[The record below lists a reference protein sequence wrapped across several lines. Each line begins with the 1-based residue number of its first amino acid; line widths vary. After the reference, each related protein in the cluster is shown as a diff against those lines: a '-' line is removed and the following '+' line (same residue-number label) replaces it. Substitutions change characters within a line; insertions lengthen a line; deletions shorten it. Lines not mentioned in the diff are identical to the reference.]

1 MRRPLIR
8 HLSEGAGGAGEGA
21 TKKRQQGAKE
31 EDRIVGYP
39 WTCREYGH
47 HLSSSDLLKVPATV
61 LESRAN
67 SATKTSPP
75 RSVSSQEARLGI
87 YRRQQLEQ
95 SVYCESESR
104 RSAVEDER
112 QDVHGTNQDKIKGTT
127 TQDLFELLERVQSSR
142 LDDQRCVLPPYFS
155 QLRKAENLESRENN
169 SNTAGTAVVAA
180 ANSTTSGWVPASRS
194 KGAFERG
201 NEEGRKRES
210 ERERRRRRTRS
221 TVMMG
226 VLRWRHDLRSE
237 AGQQAGGTATATTA
251 TATAA
256 AGAATTTTQQQQQ
269 RASSGHGNHAHAHA
283 LPKLL
288 SQTARDERAA
298 SSPSGAGGQ
307 NNHSSSSPSPSPV
320 GDAPLGRA
328 LMEAALQQA
337 TSGSQ
342 EPPLVVTPPG
352 YWLDGTDHR
361 HTLDSAGR
369 ALLPAQ
375 PAWQPRI
382 DQDDTAKCYRRF
394 FVGREHVN
402 LIGRDS
408 ENGPVLVSVKA
419 ETVAG
424 QEHWRVL
431 LRLRAGST
439 HELVPAA
446 SLGPI
451 PSPAKMV
458 KTINDSLNVNT
469 LMPVVCSGAGTL
481 IAQYDEHALV
491 SRFKFGVLH
500 QRAGQVTEEQLFG
513 NRQIT
518 PAFQEFL
525 DLLGQKIDL
534 KDHKGYRGGL
544 DTRHGQTGDSAVY
557 EVFRGREVLFH
568 VASLLPYS
576 PGDSQQLQRK
586 RHIGND
592 IVAIIFQEEPTPF
605 SPDMIASHF
614 LHAFIVVQVVDPC
627 TPNTR
632 YKVSITAR
640 DDVPWFGPALPTPAV
655 FLRGVE
661 FKEFL
666 LTKLVNAEN
675 AAYKAEKFSKLEL
688 RTRSALL
695 ESLTEGLQAKTTEFL
710 GGTIGLGGN
719 LAFGGNCPVSP
730 TASDSSASG
739 GGGTGSRFIDTVR
752 KALISRVR
760 NASTESVPQQ
770 LAKKGAHSEPSPPS
784 NRQSNGKISGK
795 RSVEPSSPLGSPDL
809 TLRRDSE
816 RGSPSLGSQDSSLSN
831 TDNQDSSLAT
841 LQQDEVDRRES
852 NTGIGGVNDSTST
865 EKITTVSS
873 VQRLTHENLRRQER
887 TEKTEVTQRV
897 VSESDD
903 SSLNSELE
911 LDQAVYPDSD
921 TGLESMS
928 SAETHDTTRCN
939 AKDGA
944 AETETLRMEVTRLK
958 CDKLD
963 LLRQNVTCQRDIKRL
978 REKELQLQSDL
989 AAASKEILRL
999 RAMLK
1004 ECSTSIPL
1012 DNNNQQTSTV

>member
-1 MRRPLIR
+1 MKNNSDCLKTNEATSDNSHCEVKHKENSLRLRLVRVFSSSSIRCPKSPLHSSSSQSPSPSPGHNSPSAKSRYSWQLPSSCIE
-8 HLSEGAGGAGEGA
+8 HHSHSSSESG
-21 TKKRQQGAKE
+21 
-31 EDRIVGYP
+31 VS
-39 WTCREYGH
+39 
-47 HLSSSDLLKVPATV
+47 LSSPKSLA
-61 LESRAN
+61 SSN
-67 SATKTSPP
+67 STDSPTS
-75 RSVSSQEARLGI
+75 SADVFQNSKWYVDSG
-87 YRRQQLEQ
+87 RQQLEQ
-95 SVYCESESR
+95 YCESDSR
-104 RSAVEDER
+104 RNAVEDDR
-112 QDVHGTNQDKIKGTT
+112 QDVGANPEKIKNT

-155 QLRKAENLESRENN
+155 QTPRE
-169 SNTAGTAVVAA
+169 
-180 ANSTTSGWVPASRS
+180 
-194 KGAFERG
+194 
-201 NEEGRKRES
+201 
-210 ERERRRRRTRS
+210 
-221 TVMMG
+221 
-226 VLRWRHDLRSE
+226 D
-237 AGQQAGGTATATTA
+237 
-251 TATAA
+251 
-256 AGAATTTTQQQQQ
+256 
-269 RASSGHGNHAHAHA
+269 
-283 LPKLL
+283 
-288 SQTARDERAA
+288 RAA
-298 SSPSGAGGQ
+298 SSPGSQ
-307 NNHSSSSPSPSPV
+307 NNHTPTPSPSPV
-320 GDAPLGRA
+320 GDAPVGRA

-342 EPPLVVTPPG
+342 PPLVVTPSG
-352 YWLDGTDHR
+352 YWVDGTDHR
-361 HTLDSAGR
+361 HSLDSAGR

-402 LIGRDS
+402 LVGRDG

-446 SLGPI
+446 NLGPN

-458 KTINDSLNVNT
+458 KAMNESLNVST

-481 IAQYDEHALV
+481 IARYDEHALV

-592 IVAIIFQEEPTPF
+592 IVAIIFQEEATPF

-627 TPNTR
+627 TSNTR
-632 YKVSITAR
+632 YKVSVTAR
-640 DDVPWFGPALPTPAV
+640 NDVPWFGPALPTPTV

-695 ESLTEGLQAKTTEFL
+695 ESLTEELQAKTAEFL
-710 GGTIGLGGN
+710 GGAIGLGGPG
-719 LAFGGNCPVSP
+719 LGFGGNCPVSP
-730 TASDSSASG
+730 TASDTSGSGSG
-739 GGGTGSRFIDTVR
+739 GSGSRFIDTVR

-770 LAKKGAHSEPSPPS
+770 LSKKGQSEPSPPS
-784 NRQSNGKISGK
+784 NRQSTTKISGK

-852 NTGIGGVNDSTST
+852 
-865 EKITTVSS
+865 TVSVSVNNDTTIVDKAPVQS
-873 VQRLTHENLRRQER
+873 VQRLTHENLRKQER
-887 TEKTEVTQRV
+887 SEKTETTQRV
-897 VSESDD
+897 ISESDD

-928 SAETHDTTRCN
+928 SAETHETARCTT
-939 AKDGA
+939 KDGVL
-944 AETETLRMEVTRLK
+944 ENENLRMEVTRLK

-978 REKELQLQSDL
+978 REKELHLQSDL

-999 RAMLK
+999 RALLK
-1004 ECSTSIPL
+1004 DCSTSIPL

>member
-1 MRRPLIR
+1 M
-8 HLSEGAGGAGEGA
+8 
-21 TKKRQQGAKE
+21 K
-31 EDRIVGYP
+31 YP
-39 WTCREYGH
+39 F
-47 HLSSSDLLKVPATV
+47 
-61 LESRAN
+61 SRN
-67 SATKTSPP
+67 I
-75 RSVSSQEARLGI
+75 Q
-87 YRRQQLEQ
+87 RQQLEQ
-95 SVYCESESR
+95 SVYEPESR
-104 RSAVEDER
+104 RTTTVEDDR
-112 QDVHGTNQDKIKGTT
+112 QGSNPEKVKTP
-127 TQDLFELLERVQSSR
+127 R
-142 LDDQRCVLPPYFS
+142 DDR
-155 QLRKAENLESRENN
+155 
-169 SNTAGTAVVAA
+169 
-180 ANSTTSGWVPASRS
+180 TTSSPGGAPSNHTPA
-194 KGAFERG
+194 
-201 NEEGRKRES
+201 
-210 ERERRRRRTRS
+210 
-221 TVMMG
+221 
-226 VLRWRHDLRSE
+226 L
-237 AGQQAGGTATATTA
+237 
-251 TATAA
+251 
-256 AGAATTTTQQQQQ
+256 
-269 RASSGHGNHAHAHA
+269 
-283 LPKLL
+283 
-288 SQTARDERAA
+288 
-298 SSPSGAGGQ
+298 
-307 NNHSSSSPSPSPV
+307 SPSPV

-328 LMEAALQQA
+328 LMEAALQQQTA
-337 TSGSQ
+337 TGAQ
-342 EPPLVVTPPG
+342 PPLVVTPSG
-352 YWLDGTDHR
+352 YWVDGTDHR

-402 LIGRDS
+402 FVGRDG

-439 HELVPAA
+439 HDLVPA
-446 SLGPI
+446 SNLNPN
-451 PSPAKMV
+451 PTPTKMV
-458 KTINDSLNVNT
+458 KAINESLNVSP
-469 LMPVVCSGAGTL
+469 LMPVMCPGAGTL
-481 IAQYDEHALV
+481 IARYDEHALV

-614 LHAFIVVQVVDPC
+614 LHAFIVVQVIDPC

-632 YKVSITAR
+632 YKVSVTAR
-640 DDVPWFGPALPTPAV
+640 DDVPWFGPTLPTPAV

-695 ESLTEGLQAKTTEFL
+695 ESLTEELQTKTGEFL
-710 GGTIGLGGN
+710 GGPIGLGNSG
-719 LAFGGNCPVSP
+719 LTICPVSP
-730 TASDSSASG
+730 TTSDVSASG
-739 GGGTGSRFIDTVR
+739 SSGSRFIDTVR

-770 LAKKGAHSEPSPPS
+770 LAKKGQQTEPSPPS
-784 NRQSNGKISGK
+784 NRQSTAIKVSGSSK

-816 RGSPSLGSQDSSLSN
+816 RGSLGSQDSSLSN

-841 LQQDEVDRRES
+841 LQQDEYDRRES
-852 NTGIGGVNDSTST
+852 QQSTSIVCLDSDAT
-865 EKITTVSS
+865 IVDKSPAPASATT
-873 VQRLTHENLRRQER
+873 VQRLTHENLRTQEK
-887 TEKTEVTQRV
+887 TAATEVTQRV
-897 VSESDD
+897 ISESDD

-928 SAETHDTTRCN
+928 SAETHDTARCTS
-939 AKDGA
+939 KDGIV
-944 AETETLRMEVTRLK
+944 ENDTLRMEVTRLK

-963 LLRQNVTCQRDIKRL
+963 LLRQNVTCQRELKRR
-978 REKELQLQSDL
+978 REKELQLESDL

-1012 DNNNQQTSTV
+1012 ENNNQQTSTV

>member
-1 MRRPLIR
+1 MTSNELPD
-8 HLSEGAGGAGEGA
+8 GAVSSVSDNYVARLKDKTSLRLRLGRVFSSGGLKSPKSSKSVSSSGGSSPS
-21 TKKRQQGAKE
+21 QGSPNTRTRYSWQPGTYADE
-31 EDRIVGYP
+31 ENRSPCTPESGISL
-39 WTCREYGH
+39 
-47 HLSSSDLLKVPATV
+47 LSSS
-61 LESRAN
+61 
-67 SATKTSPP
+67 TKSSPITNTA
-75 RSVSSQEARLGI
+75 SSPKSPFTPKKLCFSTW
-87 YRRQQLEQ
+87 YTDRRQQLEQ
-95 SVYCESESR
+95 PVYCESESR
-104 RSAVEDER
+104 RPTTVEDDK
-112 QDVHGTNQDKIKGTT
+112 QDISGANPEKVKST

-142 LDDQRCVLPPYFS
+142 LDDQRCVLPSYFS
-155 QLRKAENLESRENN
+155 QTPRDDR
-169 SNTAGTAVVAA
+169 
-180 ANSTTSGWVPASRS
+180 TTSSPG
-194 KGAFERG
+194 GAP
-201 NEEGRKRES
+201 S
-210 ERERRRRRTRS
+210 
-221 TVMMG
+221 
-226 VLRWRHDLRSE
+226 
-237 AGQQAGGTATATTA
+237 
-251 TATAA
+251 
-256 AGAATTTTQQQQQ
+256 
-269 RASSGHGNHAHAHA
+269 NHTSA
-283 LPKLL
+283 L
-288 SQTARDERAA
+288 
-298 SSPSGAGGQ
+298 
-307 NNHSSSSPSPSPV
+307 SPSPM

-328 LMEAALQQA
+328 LMEAALQQQA
-337 TSGSQ
+337 VSGVQ
-342 EPPLVVTPPG
+342 PPLVVTPSG
-352 YWLDGTDHR
+352 YWVDGTDHR
-361 HTLDSAGR
+361 HTLDSAGK

-402 LIGRDS
+402 LVGRDS

-439 HELVPAA
+439 HDL
-446 SLGPI
+446 I
-451 PSPAKMV
+451 PTTNLSSSPTPRKMV
-458 KTINDSLNVNT
+458 KAINESLNVSP
-469 LMPVVCSGAGTL
+469 LMPVMCPGAGTL
-481 IAQYDEHALV
+481 IARYDEHALV

-500 QRAGQVTEEQLFG
+500 QRAGQLTEEQLFG

-592 IVAIIFQEEPTPF
+592 IVAIIFQEESTPF

-614 LHAFIVVQVVDPC
+614 LHAFIVVQVIDPC

-632 YKVSITAR
+632 YKVSVTAR
-640 DDVPWFGPALPTPAV
+640 DDVPWFGPTLPTPAV

-695 ESLTEGLQAKTTEFL
+695 ESLTEELQTKTAEFL
-710 GGTIGLGGN
+710 GGPLGLGSSG
-719 LAFGGNCPVSP
+719 LSVCPVSP
-730 TASDSSASG
+730 TTNDVSTSGSSGS
-739 GGGTGSRFIDTVR
+739 GSRFIDTVR

-770 LAKKGAHSEPSPPS
+770 LAKKGQQTESSPPS
-784 NRQSNGKISGK
+784 NRQSTVTKVSGSK

-816 RGSPSLGSQDSSLSN
+816 RGSLGSQDSSLSN
-831 TDNQDSSLAT
+831 TDNQDSSLVT
-841 LQQDEVDRRES
+841 LQQDEYDRRES
-852 NTGIGGVNDSTST
+852 QSASVICLNDTSVIDKSPAPTST
-865 EKITTVSS
+865 M
-873 VQRLTHENLRRQER
+873 VQQLTHENLRTQEK
-887 TEKTEVTQRV
+887 TTEVTQRV
-897 VSESDD
+897 ISESDD

-928 SAETHDTTRCN
+928 SAETHDTTRCTS
-939 AKDGA
+939 KDGI
-944 AETETLRMEVTRLK
+944 AENENLRMEVTRLK

-963 LLRQNVTCQRDIKRL
+963 LLRQNVTCQRELKRR
-978 REKELQLQSDL
+978 REKELQLESDL
-989 AAASKEILRL
+989 ATASKEILRL

>member
-1 MRRPLIR
+1 MLKIR
-8 HLSEGAGGAGEGA
+8 MLDYIGDTG
-21 TKKRQQGAKE
+21 
-31 EDRIVGYP
+31 
-39 WTCREYGH
+39 
-47 HLSSSDLLKVPATV
+47 
-61 LESRAN
+61 
-67 SATKTSPP
+67 
-75 RSVSSQEARLGI
+75 
-87 YRRQQLEQ
+87 RQQLEQ
-95 SVYCESESR
+95 PVYCESESR
-104 RSAVEDER
+104 RPTTVEDDK
-112 QDVHGTNQDKIKGTT
+112 QDISGANPEKVKST

-142 LDDQRCVLPPYFS
+142 LDDQRCVLPSYFS
-155 QLRKAENLESRENN
+155 QTPRDDR
-169 SNTAGTAVVAA
+169 
-180 ANSTTSGWVPASRS
+180 TTSSPG
-194 KGAFERG
+194 GAP
-201 NEEGRKRES
+201 S
-210 ERERRRRRTRS
+210 
-221 TVMMG
+221 
-226 VLRWRHDLRSE
+226 
-237 AGQQAGGTATATTA
+237 
-251 TATAA
+251 
-256 AGAATTTTQQQQQ
+256 
-269 RASSGHGNHAHAHA
+269 NHTSA
-283 LPKLL
+283 L
-288 SQTARDERAA
+288 
-298 SSPSGAGGQ
+298 
-307 NNHSSSSPSPSPV
+307 SPSPM

-328 LMEAALQQA
+328 LMEAALQQQA
-337 TSGSQ
+337 VSGVQ
-342 EPPLVVTPPG
+342 PPLVVTPSG
-352 YWLDGTDHR
+352 YWVDGTDHR
-361 HTLDSAGR
+361 HTLDSAGK

-402 LIGRDS
+402 LVGRDS

-439 HELVPAA
+439 HDL
-446 SLGPI
+446 I
-451 PSPAKMV
+451 PTTNLSSSPTPRKMV
-458 KTINDSLNVNT
+458 KAINESLNVSP
-469 LMPVVCSGAGTL
+469 LMPVMCPGAGTL
-481 IAQYDEHALV
+481 IARYDEHALV

-500 QRAGQVTEEQLFG
+500 QRAGQLTEEQLFG

-592 IVAIIFQEEPTPF
+592 IVAIIFQEESTPF

-614 LHAFIVVQVVDPC
+614 LHAFIVVQVIDPC

-632 YKVSITAR
+632 YKVSVTAR
-640 DDVPWFGPALPTPAV
+640 DDVPWFGPTLPTPAV

-695 ESLTEGLQAKTTEFL
+695 ESLTEELQTKTAEFL
-710 GGTIGLGGN
+710 GGPLGLGSSG
-719 LAFGGNCPVSP
+719 LSVCPVSP
-730 TASDSSASG
+730 TTNDVSTSGSSGS
-739 GGGTGSRFIDTVR
+739 GSRFIDTVR

-770 LAKKGAHSEPSPPS
+770 LAKKGQQTESSPPS
-784 NRQSNGKISGK
+784 NRQSTVTKVSGSK

-816 RGSPSLGSQDSSLSN
+816 RGSLGSQDSSLSN
-831 TDNQDSSLAT
+831 TDNQDSSLVT
-841 LQQDEVDRRES
+841 LQQDEYDRRES
-852 NTGIGGVNDSTST
+852 QSASVICLNDTSVIDKSPAPTST
-865 EKITTVSS
+865 M
-873 VQRLTHENLRRQER
+873 VQQLTHENLRTQEK
-887 TEKTEVTQRV
+887 TTEVTQRV
-897 VSESDD
+897 ISESDD

-928 SAETHDTTRCN
+928 SAETHDTTRCTS
-939 AKDGA
+939 KDGI
-944 AETETLRMEVTRLK
+944 AENENLRMEVTRLK

-963 LLRQNVTCQRDIKRL
+963 LLRQNVTCQRELKRR
-978 REKELQLQSDL
+978 REKELQLESDL
-989 AAASKEILRL
+989 ATASKEILRL

>member
-1 MRRPLIR
+1 
-8 HLSEGAGGAGEGA
+8 
-21 TKKRQQGAKE
+21 
-31 EDRIVGYP
+31 
-39 WTCREYGH
+39 
-47 HLSSSDLLKVPATV
+47 
-61 LESRAN
+61 
-67 SATKTSPP
+67 
-75 RSVSSQEARLGI
+75 
-87 YRRQQLEQ
+87 
-95 SVYCESESR
+95 
-104 RSAVEDER
+104 
-112 QDVHGTNQDKIKGTT
+112 
-127 TQDLFELLERVQSSR
+127 
-142 LDDQRCVLPPYFS
+142 
-155 QLRKAENLESRENN
+155 
-169 SNTAGTAVVAA
+169 
-180 ANSTTSGWVPASRS
+180 
-194 KGAFERG
+194 
-201 NEEGRKRES
+201 
-210 ERERRRRRTRS
+210 
-221 TVMMG
+221 MMG

-237 AGQQAGGTATATTA
+237 ANQQ
-251 TATAA
+251 
-256 AGAATTTTQQQQQ
+256 QQQQQ
-269 RASSGHGNHAHAHA
+269 RNNGHTGT
-283 LPKLL
+283 LTKLVT
-288 SQTARDERAA
+288 QTSRDDRQA
-298 SSPSGAGGQ
+298 SSPGNQALTP
-307 NNHSSSSPSPSPV
+307 SPSPSPV

-328 LMEAALQQA
+328 LMEAAIQQA
-337 TSGSQ
+337 NGCTQ
-342 EPPLVVTPPG
+342 QQPPLVVTPPG
-352 YWLDGTDHR
+352 YWVDGTDHR
-361 HTLDSAGR
+361 HALDSAGR
-369 ALLPAQ
+369 AMLPTQ

-402 LIGRDS
+402 LVGRDG
-408 ENGPVLVSVKA
+408 ENGPVLVSMKA

-439 HELVPAA
+439 HELVPAT
-446 SLGPI
+446 SLGPN

-458 KTINDSLNVNT
+458 KAINESLNVGT
-469 LMPVVCSGAGTL
+469 LMPIVCSGAGTL
-481 IAQYDEHALV
+481 IARYDEHALV

-500 QRAGQVTEEQLFG
+500 QRVGQVTEEQLFG

-614 LHAFIVVQVVDPC
+614 LHAFVVVQVIDPC

-675 AAYKAEKFSKLEL
+675 AAYKAEKFAKLEL

-695 ESLTEGLQAKTTEFL
+695 ESLVEELQTKTSEFL
-710 GGTIGLGGN
+710 GSGVGLGP
-719 LAFGGNCPVSP
+719 FGSGTCPVSP
-730 TASDSSASG
+730 TTCDPPSASG
-739 GGGTGSRFIDTVR
+739 SSGSGSRFMDTVR

-770 LAKKGAHSEPSPPS
+770 LAKKGQSEPSPPS
-784 NRQSNGKISGK
+784 NRQSTSKTSGK
-795 RSVEPSSPLGSPDL
+795 RSVEPSSPLGSPEL
-809 TLRRDSE
+809 TLRRDSD
-816 RGSPSLGSQDSSLSN
+816 RASPSLGSQDSSSLSN
-831 TDNQDSSLAT
+831 TDNQDSSSLTT

-852 NTGIGGVNDSTST
+852 TIHVTTSGINNET
-865 EKITTVSS
+865 EMRTIQKSPTITTFP
-873 VQRLTHENLRRQER
+873 RLTHENIRKRDDNKPD
-887 TEKTEVTQRV
+887 KTEITQRV

-928 SAETHDTTRCN
+928 SAETHETTRCN
-939 AKDGA
+939 VKDGIN
-944 AETETLRMEVTRLK
+944 EMDNLRQEVTRLK

-978 REKELQLQSDL
+978 REKELQLQSDF

-1004 ECSTSIPL
+1004 ECSSSIPL
-1012 DNNNQQTSTV
+1012 ENNNQQASTV

>member
-1 MRRPLIR
+1 MEMFDPSERREVSSGDNNLTTKNKENSLRLRLVRVFSSGGLKSPKSPLSI
-8 HLSEGAGGAGEGA
+8 
-21 TKKRQQGAKE
+21 
-31 EDRIVGYP
+31 
-39 WTCREYGH
+39 
-47 HLSSSDLLKVPATV
+47 SSSQSSSPSSNSPCAKARYSWQIPSSSKECYTPHSSDSGVSFSCSKSMTNTDITDL
-61 LESRAN
+61 RN
-67 SATKTSPP
+67 S
-75 RSVSSQEARLGI
+75 VFSSQSPQSSTWYVSE
-87 YRRQQLEQ
+87 RRQQLEQ

-104 RSAVEDER
+104 RAALEDER
-112 QDVHGTNQDKIKGTT
+112 QDVQGANQEKIKNT

-155 QLRKAENLESRENN
+155 QTPRE
-169 SNTAGTAVVAA
+169 
-180 ANSTTSGWVPASRS
+180 
-194 KGAFERG
+194 
-201 NEEGRKRES
+201 
-210 ERERRRRRTRS
+210 
-221 TVMMG
+221 
-226 VLRWRHDLRSE
+226 D
-237 AGQQAGGTATATTA
+237 
-251 TATAA
+251 
-256 AGAATTTTQQQQQ
+256 
-269 RASSGHGNHAHAHA
+269 
-283 LPKLL
+283 
-288 SQTARDERAA
+288 RAA
-298 SSPSGAGGQ
+298 SSPGNQ
-307 NNHSSSSPSPSPV
+307 NNHTPTPSPSPV
-320 GDAPLGRA
+320 GDAPVGRA

-342 EPPLVVTPPG
+342 PPLVVIPPG
-352 YWLDGTDHR
+352 YWVDGTDHQ
-361 HTLDSAGR
+361 HALDSAGR

-402 LIGRDS
+402 LVGRDG

-439 HELVPAA
+439 HELVPAVN
-446 SLGPI
+446 LGPN

-458 KTINDSLNVNT
+458 KAINESLNVST

-481 IAQYDEHALV
+481 IARYDEHALV

-640 DDVPWFGPALPTPAV
+640 NDVPWFGPALPTPAV

-695 ESLTEGLQAKTTEFL
+695 ESLTEELQAKTAEFL
-710 GGTIGLGGN
+710 GGAIGLGGSS
-719 LAFGGNCPVSP
+719 LGFGGNCPVSP
-730 TASDSSASG
+730 TASDASG
-739 GGGTGSRFIDTVR
+739 SGSGGSGSRFIDTVR

-770 LAKKGAHSEPSPPS
+770 LSKKGQSEPSPPS
-784 NRQSNGKISGK
+784 NRQSTTKISSK

-852 NTGIGGVNDSTST
+852 IAAVCSNNDTTLTDKTS
-865 EKITTVSS
+865 VSS
-873 VQRLTHENLRRQER
+873 VQRLTHENLRKQER
-887 TEKTEVTQRV
+887 TEKTETTQRV
-897 VSESDD
+897 ISESDD

-928 SAETHDTTRCN
+928 SAETHDTARCTT
-939 AKDGA
+939 KDGVL
-944 AETETLRMEVTRLK
+944 ENENLRMEVTRLK

>member
-1 MRRPLIR
+1 MRGPPRRRRAENAPVAQSDRQGVIAAIVRRRAGVESGGLGGG
-8 HLSEGAGGAGEGA
+8 EGGGGGAGLVVWMPVLEGGVRKRAVRKMRMRICAA
-21 TKKRQQGAKE
+21 TKE
-31 EDRIVGYP
+31 SY
-39 WTCREYGH
+39 TL
-47 HLSSSDLLKVPATV
+47 LSK
-61 LESRAN
+61 
-67 SATKTSPP
+67 K
-75 RSVSSQEARLGI
+75 
-87 YRRQQLEQ
+87 RRQQLEQ
-95 SVYCESESR
+95 PVYCESESR
-104 RSAVEDER
+104 RPTTVENDK
-112 QDVHGTNQDKIKGTT
+112 QDVSGANPEKVKST

-142 LDDQRCVLPPYFS
+142 LDDQRCVLPSYFS
-155 QLRKAENLESRENN
+155 QTPRDDR
-169 SNTAGTAVVAA
+169 
-180 ANSTTSGWVPASRS
+180 TTSSP
-194 KGAFERG
+194 
-201 NEEGRKRES
+201 
-210 ERERRRRRTRS
+210 
-221 TVMMG
+221 
-226 VLRWRHDLRSE
+226 
-237 AGQQAGGTATATTA
+237 GGTA
-251 TATAA
+251 
-256 AGAATTTTQQQQQ
+256 
-269 RASSGHGNHAHAHA
+269 GNHTSA
-283 LPKLL
+283 L
-288 SQTARDERAA
+288 
-298 SSPSGAGGQ
+298 
-307 NNHSSSSPSPSPV
+307 SPSPV

-328 LMEAALQQA
+328 LMEAALQQHAA
-337 TSGSQ
+337 TGVQ
-342 EPPLVVTPPG
+342 PPLVVTPPG
-352 YWLDGTDHR
+352 YWVDGTDHR

-402 LIGRDS
+402 LVGRDG

-439 HELVPAA
+439 HDLVPAA
-446 SLGPI
+446 NLTS
-451 PSPAKMV
+451 SPTPTKMV
-458 KTINDSLNVNT
+458 KAINETLSVSP
-469 LMPVVCSGAGTL
+469 LMPVMCPGAGTL
-481 IAQYDEHALV
+481 VARYDEHALV

-500 QRAGQVTEEQLFG
+500 QRASQLTEEQLFG

-614 LHAFIVVQVVDPC
+614 LHAFIVVQVIDPC

-632 YKVSITAR
+632 YKVSVTAR
-640 DDVPWFGPALPTPAV
+640 DDVPWFGPTLPTPAV

-695 ESLTEGLQAKTTEFL
+695 ESLTEELQTKTVEFL
-710 GGTIGLGGN
+710 GGPLGLGNSG
-719 LAFGGNCPVSP
+719 LTICPVSP
-730 TASDSSASG
+730 TTNDVSTSGSSGS
-739 GGGTGSRFIDTVR
+739 GSRFIDTVR
-752 KALISRVR
+752 KALSSRVR

-770 LAKKGAHSEPSPPS
+770 LAKKGQQTESSPPS
-784 NRQSNGKISGK
+784 NRQSTVTKVSGSK

-816 RGSPSLGSQDSSLSN
+816 RGSLGSQDSSLSN
-831 TDNQDSSLAT
+831 TDNQDSSLTT
-841 LQQDEVDRRES
+841 LQQDEYDRRES
-852 NTGIGGVNDSTST
+852 QGTSAVCLDSDATVVDKVPAPTSAT
-865 EKITTVSS
+865 
-873 VQRLTHENLRRQER
+873 VQRLTHENLRTQEK
-887 TEKTEVTQRV
+887 TTTEVTQRV
-897 VSESDD
+897 ISESDD

-928 SAETHDTTRCN
+928 SAETHDATRCTS
-939 AKDGA
+939 KDGVV
-944 AETETLRMEVTRLK
+944 ENENLRMEVTRLK

-963 LLRQNVTCQRDIKRL
+963 LLRQNVTCQRELKRR
-978 REKELQLQSDL
+978 REKELQLESDL

>member
-1 MRRPLIR
+1 
-8 HLSEGAGGAGEGA
+8 
-21 TKKRQQGAKE
+21 
-31 EDRIVGYP
+31 
-39 WTCREYGH
+39 
-47 HLSSSDLLKVPATV
+47 
-61 LESRAN
+61 
-67 SATKTSPP
+67 
-75 RSVSSQEARLGI
+75 
-87 YRRQQLEQ
+87 
-95 SVYCESESR
+95 
-104 RSAVEDER
+104 
-112 QDVHGTNQDKIKGTT
+112 
-127 TQDLFELLERVQSSR
+127 
-142 LDDQRCVLPPYFS
+142 
-155 QLRKAENLESRENN
+155 
-169 SNTAGTAVVAA
+169 
-180 ANSTTSGWVPASRS
+180 
-194 KGAFERG
+194 
-201 NEEGRKRES
+201 
-210 ERERRRRRTRS
+210 
-221 TVMMG
+221 MMG

-237 AGQQAGGTATATTA
+237 AAAQQ
-251 TATAA
+251 
-256 AGAATTTTQQQQQ
+256 QQEQQQQ
-269 RASSGHGNHAHAHA
+269 RSGAERSASHTNIF
-283 LPKLL
+283 PKLL
-288 SQTARDERAA
+288 SQTSRDDRT
-298 SSPSGAGGQ
+298 
-307 NNHSSSSPSPSPV
+307 SSSPGGGAASNHTPALSPSPV
-320 GDAPLGRA
+320 GDAPVGRA
-328 LMEAALQQA
+328 LMEAALQQQA
-337 TSGSQ
+337 ASGA
-342 EPPLVVTPPG
+342 EPPLVVMPSG
-352 YWLDGTDHR
+352 YWVDGTDHR

-402 LIGRDS
+402 LVGRDG

-439 HELVPAA
+439 HDLVPAA
-446 SLGPI
+446 NLSSNPT
-451 PSPAKMV
+451 PTKMV
-458 KTINDSLNVNT
+458 KAINESLNVST
-469 LMPVVCSGAGTL
+469 LMPVMCPGAGTL
-481 IAQYDEHALV
+481 IARYDEHALV

-592 IVAIIFQEEPTPF
+592 IVAIIFQEESTPF

-614 LHAFIVVQVVDPC
+614 LHAFIVVQVIDPC

-632 YKVSITAR
+632 YKVSVTAR
-640 DDVPWFGPALPTPAV
+640 DDVPWFGPTLPTPAV

-695 ESLTEGLQAKTTEFL
+695 ESLTEELQSKTAEFL
-710 GGTIGLGGN
+710 GGQIGLGNSGLN
-719 LAFGGNCPVSP
+719 VCPVSP
-730 TASDSSASG
+730 TTNDVSTSGSSGS
-739 GGGTGSRFIDTVR
+739 GSRFIDTVR

-770 LAKKGAHSEPSPPS
+770 LAKKGQQTESSPPS
-784 NRQSNGKISGK
+784 NRQSTTVKVSGSK

-816 RGSPSLGSQDSSLSN
+816 RGSLGSQDSSLSN
-831 TDNQDSSLAT
+831 TDNQDSSLVT
-841 LQQDEVDRRES
+841 LQQDEYDRRES
-852 NTGIGGVNDSTST
+852 QSAGVVCLDSDTTVVDKTPTPTST
-865 EKITTVSS
+865 T
-873 VQRLTHENLRRQER
+873 VQRLTHENLRTQEK
-887 TEKTEVTQRV
+887 TTTTEVTQRV
-897 VSESDD
+897 ISESDD

-928 SAETHDTTRCN
+928 SAETHDTTRCTS
-939 AKDGA
+939 KDGVV
-944 AETETLRMEVTRLK
+944 ENETLRMEVTRLK

-963 LLRQNVTCQRDIKRL
+963 LLRQNVTCQRELKRR
-978 REKELQLQSDL
+978 REKELQLESDL

>member
-1 MRRPLIR
+1 TPRD
-8 HLSEGAGGAGEGA
+8 
-21 TKKRQQGAKE
+21 
-31 EDRIVGYP
+31 DR
-39 WTCREYGH
+39 
-47 HLSSSDLLKVPATV
+47 
-61 LESRAN
+61 
-67 SATKTSPP
+67 
-75 RSVSSQEARLGI
+75 
-87 YRRQQLEQ
+87 
-95 SVYCESESR
+95 
-104 RSAVEDER
+104 
-112 QDVHGTNQDKIKGTT
+112 TT
-127 TQDLFELLERVQSSR
+127 
-142 LDDQRCVLPPYFS
+142 
-155 QLRKAENLESRENN
+155 
-169 SNTAGTAVVAA
+169 
-180 ANSTTSGWVPASRS
+180 
-194 KGAFERG
+194 
-201 NEEGRKRES
+201 
-210 ERERRRRRTRS
+210 
-221 TVMMG
+221 
-226 VLRWRHDLRSE
+226 
-237 AGQQAGGTATATTA
+237 
-251 TATAA
+251 
-256 AGAATTTTQQQQQ
+256 
-269 RASSGHGNHAHAHA
+269 
-283 LPKLL
+283 
-288 SQTARDERAA
+288 
-298 SSPSGAGGQ
+298 SSPSGAPS
-307 NNHSSSSPSPSPV
+307 NHTPALSPSPV
-320 GDAPLGRA
+320 GDAPLGKA
-328 LMEAALQQA
+328 LMEAALQQQTA
-337 TSGSQ
+337 TGVQ
-342 EPPLVVTPPG
+342 PPLVVTPSG
-352 YWLDGTDHR
+352 YWVDGTDHR

-402 LIGRDS
+402 LVGRDG

-439 HELVPAA
+439 HDLVPAA
-446 SLGPI
+446 NLTSNPT
-451 PSPAKMV
+451 PSKMV
-458 KTINDSLNVNT
+458 KAINESLNVNPLT
-469 LMPVVCSGAGTL
+469 PVMCPGAGTL
-481 IAQYDEHALV
+481 IARYDEHALV

-500 QRAGQVTEEQLFG
+500 QRAGQITEEQLFG

-614 LHAFIVVQVVDPC
+614 LHAFIVVQVIDPC

-632 YKVSITAR
+632 YKVSVTAR
-640 DDVPWFGPALPTPAV
+640 DDVPWFGPTLPTPAV

-675 AAYKAEKFSKLEL
+675 AAYKADKFSKLEL

-695 ESLTEGLQAKTTEFL
+695 ESLTEELQTKTAEFL
-710 GGTIGLGGN
+710 GGSIVLGNSGLN
-719 LAFGGNCPVSP
+719 VCPVSP
-730 TASDSSASG
+730 TTSDVSASG
-739 GGGTGSRFIDTVR
+739 SSGSGSRFIDTVR

-770 LAKKGAHSEPSPPS
+770 LAKKGQQSEPSPPS
-784 NRQSNGKISGK
+784 NRQSTVKMSVGK

-816 RGSPSLGSQDSSLSN
+816 RGSLGSQDSNLSN

-841 LQQDEVDRRES
+841 LQQDEYDRRES
-852 NTGIGGVNDSTST
+852 QTTGVVCLDSDTTIVDKTS
-865 EKITTVSS
+865 VSTPAT
-873 VQRLTHENLRRQER
+873 VQRLTHENLRTQEK
-887 TEKTEVTQRV
+887 TTTTAATAAMTATMTTTTTTTATTTATATTTTEVTQRV
-897 VSESDD
+897 ISESDD

-928 SAETHDTTRCN
+928 SAETHDTTRCTS
-939 AKDGA
+939 KDGIV
-944 AETETLRMEVTRLK
+944 ENETLRMEVTRLK

-963 LLRQNVTCQRDIKRL
+963 LLRQNVTCQRELKRR
-978 REKELQLQSDL
+978 REKELQLESDL

>member
-1 MRRPLIR
+1 MPVL
-8 HLSEGAGGAGEGA
+8 EGGVA
-21 TKKRQQGAKE
+21 KKRSVDRTARKMRMRLCTGSKE
-31 EDRIVGYP
+31 SY
-39 WTCREYGH
+39 TL
-47 HLSSSDLLKVPATV
+47 LSK
-61 LESRAN
+61 
-67 SATKTSPP
+67 K
-75 RSVSSQEARLGI
+75 
-87 YRRQQLEQ
+87 RRQQLEQ
-95 SVYCESESR
+95 SVYCEAESR
-104 RSAVEDER
+104 RSTVEDER
-112 QDVHGTNQDKIKGTT
+112 QDVQGANQEKVKST

-155 QLRKAENLESRENN
+155 QTPRE
-169 SNTAGTAVVAA
+169 
-180 ANSTTSGWVPASRS
+180 
-194 KGAFERG
+194 
-201 NEEGRKRES
+201 
-210 ERERRRRRTRS
+210 
-221 TVMMG
+221 
-226 VLRWRHDLRSE
+226 D
-237 AGQQAGGTATATTA
+237 
-251 TATAA
+251 
-256 AGAATTTTQQQQQ
+256 
-269 RASSGHGNHAHAHA
+269 
-283 LPKLL
+283 
-288 SQTARDERAA
+288 RAA
-298 SSPSGAGGQ
+298 SSPGNQ
-307 NNHSSSSPSPSPV
+307 NNHTPTPSPSPV
-320 GDAPLGRA
+320 GDAPVGRA

-342 EPPLVVTPPG
+342 PPLVVTPPG
-352 YWLDGTDHR
+352 YWVDGTDHR
-361 HTLDSAGR
+361 HALDSAGR

-402 LIGRDS
+402 LVGRDG

-446 SLGPI
+446 NLGPN

-458 KTINDSLNVNT
+458 KAINESLNVST

-481 IAQYDEHALV
+481 IARYDEHALV

-627 TPNTR
+627 TPNAR

-640 DDVPWFGPALPTPAV
+640 NDVPWFGPALPTPAV

-675 AAYKAEKFSKLEL
+675 SAYKAEKFSKLEL

-695 ESLTEGLQAKTTEFL
+695 ESLTEELQAKTAEFL
-710 GGTIGLGGN
+710 GGAIGLGGPG
-719 LAFGGNCPVSP
+719 LGFGGNCPVSP
-730 TASDSSASG
+730 TASDASG
-739 GGGTGSRFIDTVR
+739 SGSGGSGSRFIDTVR

-770 LAKKGAHSEPSPPS
+770 LSKKGQSESSPPS
-784 NRQSNGKISGK
+784 NRQSTTKISSK

-852 NTGIGGVNDSTST
+852 TASICASND
-865 EKITTVSS
+865 TTVADKTSASS
-873 VQRLTHENLRRQER
+873 VQRLTHENLRKQDRS
-887 TEKTEVTQRV
+887 EKTETTQRV
-897 VSESDD
+897 ISESDD

-928 SAETHDTTRCN
+928 SAETHDTTRCTT
-939 AKDGA
+939 KDGVL
-944 AETETLRMEVTRLK
+944 ENENLRMEVNRLK
-958 CDKLD
+958 CDKLE
-963 LLRQNVTCQRDIKRL
+963 LLKQNVTCQRDIKRL

>member
-1 MRRPLIR
+1 MLKIR
-8 HLSEGAGGAGEGA
+8 MLDYIGDTG
-21 TKKRQQGAKE
+21 
-31 EDRIVGYP
+31 
-39 WTCREYGH
+39 
-47 HLSSSDLLKVPATV
+47 
-61 LESRAN
+61 
-67 SATKTSPP
+67 
-75 RSVSSQEARLGI
+75 
-87 YRRQQLEQ
+87 RQQLEQ
-95 SVYCESESR
+95 YCESDSR
-104 RSAVEDER
+104 RNAVEDDR
-112 QDVHGTNQDKIKGTT
+112 QDVGANPEKIKNT

-155 QLRKAENLESRENN
+155 QTPRE
-169 SNTAGTAVVAA
+169 
-180 ANSTTSGWVPASRS
+180 
-194 KGAFERG
+194 
-201 NEEGRKRES
+201 
-210 ERERRRRRTRS
+210 
-221 TVMMG
+221 
-226 VLRWRHDLRSE
+226 D
-237 AGQQAGGTATATTA
+237 
-251 TATAA
+251 
-256 AGAATTTTQQQQQ
+256 
-269 RASSGHGNHAHAHA
+269 
-283 LPKLL
+283 
-288 SQTARDERAA
+288 RAA
-298 SSPSGAGGQ
+298 SSPGSQ
-307 NNHSSSSPSPSPV
+307 NNHTPTPSPSPV
-320 GDAPLGRA
+320 GDAPVGRA

-342 EPPLVVTPPG
+342 PPLVVTPSG
-352 YWLDGTDHR
+352 YWVDGTDHR
-361 HTLDSAGR
+361 HSLDSAGR

-402 LIGRDS
+402 LVGRDG

-446 SLGPI
+446 NLGPN

-458 KTINDSLNVNT
+458 KAMNESLNVST

-481 IAQYDEHALV
+481 IARYDEHALV

-592 IVAIIFQEEPTPF
+592 IVAIIFQEEATPF

-627 TPNTR
+627 TSNTR
-632 YKVSITAR
+632 YKVSVTAR
-640 DDVPWFGPALPTPAV
+640 NDVPWFGPALPTPTV

-695 ESLTEGLQAKTTEFL
+695 ESLTEELQAKTAEFL
-710 GGTIGLGGN
+710 GGAIGLGGPG
-719 LAFGGNCPVSP
+719 LGFGGNCPVSP
-730 TASDSSASG
+730 TASDTSGSGSG
-739 GGGTGSRFIDTVR
+739 GSGSRFIDTVR

-770 LAKKGAHSEPSPPS
+770 LSKKGQSEPSPPS
-784 NRQSNGKISGK
+784 NRQSTTKISGK

-852 NTGIGGVNDSTST
+852 
-865 EKITTVSS
+865 TVSVSVNNDTTIVDKAPVQS
-873 VQRLTHENLRRQER
+873 VQRLTHENLRKQER
-887 TEKTEVTQRV
+887 SEKTETTQRV
-897 VSESDD
+897 ISESDD

-928 SAETHDTTRCN
+928 SAETHETARCTT
-939 AKDGA
+939 KDGVL
-944 AETETLRMEVTRLK
+944 ENENLRMEVTRLK

-978 REKELQLQSDL
+978 REKELHLQSDL

-999 RAMLK
+999 RALLK
-1004 ECSTSIPL
+1004 DCSTSIPL

>member
-1 MRRPLIR
+1 MLKIR
-8 HLSEGAGGAGEGA
+8 MLDYIGDTG
-21 TKKRQQGAKE
+21 
-31 EDRIVGYP
+31 
-39 WTCREYGH
+39 
-47 HLSSSDLLKVPATV
+47 
-61 LESRAN
+61 
-67 SATKTSPP
+67 
-75 RSVSSQEARLGI
+75 
-87 YRRQQLEQ
+87 RQQLEQ
-95 SVYCESESR
+95 SVYCEAESR
-104 RSAVEDER
+104 RTAVEDER
-112 QDVHGTNQDKIKGTT
+112 QDIQGANQEKIKGT
-127 TQDLFELLERVQSSR
+127 TQDLFELLERVQCSR

-155 QLRKAENLESRENN
+155 QTPRE
-169 SNTAGTAVVAA
+169 
-180 ANSTTSGWVPASRS
+180 
-194 KGAFERG
+194 
-201 NEEGRKRES
+201 
-210 ERERRRRRTRS
+210 
-221 TVMMG
+221 
-226 VLRWRHDLRSE
+226 D
-237 AGQQAGGTATATTA
+237 
-251 TATAA
+251 
-256 AGAATTTTQQQQQ
+256 
-269 RASSGHGNHAHAHA
+269 
-283 LPKLL
+283 
-288 SQTARDERAA
+288 RAA
-298 SSPSGAGGQ
+298 SSPGNQ
-307 NNHSSSSPSPSPV
+307 NNHTPTPSPSPV
-320 GDAPLGRA
+320 GDAPAGRA

-337 TSGSQ
+337 TSGTQ
-342 EPPLVVTPPG
+342 PPLVVTPPG
-352 YWLDGTDHR
+352 YWVDGTDHR
-361 HTLDSAGR
+361 HALDSAGR

-402 LIGRDS
+402 LVGRDG

-446 SLGPI
+446 NLGPN

-458 KTINDSLNVNT
+458 KAINESLNVST

-481 IAQYDEHALV
+481 IARYDEHALV

-640 DDVPWFGPALPTPAV
+640 NDVPWFGPALPTPAV
-655 FLRGVE
+655 FLRGVD

-695 ESLTEGLQAKTTEFL
+695 ESLTEELQAKTAEFL
-710 GGTIGLGGN
+710 GGAIGLGATGMG
-719 LAFGGNCPVSP
+719 FGGNCPVSP
-730 TASDSSASG
+730 TASDASG
-739 GGGTGSRFIDTVR
+739 SGSGGSGSRFIDTVR

-770 LAKKGAHSEPSPPS
+770 LSKKGQSEPSPPS
-784 NRQSNGKISGK
+784 NRQSTTKISSK

-852 NTGIGGVNDSTST
+852 TTSICASNDTTLVDKTS
-865 EKITTVSS
+865 VSS
-873 VQRLTHENLRRQER
+873 VQRLTHENLRKQER
-887 TEKTEVTQRV
+887 SEKTETTQRV
-897 VSESDD
+897 ISESDD

-928 SAETHDTTRCN
+928 SAETHDTARCTT
-939 AKDGA
+939 KDGA
-944 AETETLRMEVTRLK
+944 LENENLRMEVTRLK

>member
-1 MRRPLIR
+1 MVSKGKSLNSSVDGDESIDDGGTQVELRMKTPLRIR
-8 HLSEGAGGAGEGA
+8 LARVFSFSTPSSPGSPGSPDKRSPDSRGSCSAQNSPSTKSRFLWNHGTSRSSYSSLADGNRNSGSPGTPTIRSAPESPHCPFSSNLHAG
-21 TKKRQQGAKE
+21 K
-31 EDRIVGYP
+31 P
-39 WTCREYGH
+39 
-47 HLSSSDLLKVPATV
+47 
-61 LESRAN
+61 
-67 SATKTSPP
+67 
-75 RSVSSQEARLGI
+75 
-87 YRRQQLEQ
+87 RQQLDR

-104 RSAVEDER
+104 GATEKEVRGGGGGGGARTGHQAIAVRSTASE
-112 QDVHGTNQDKIKGTT
+112 KGT

-155 QLRKAENLESRENN
+155 QGSRDDR
-169 SNTAGTAVVAA
+169 
-180 ANSTTSGWVPASRS
+180 TSSVSG
-194 KGAFERG
+194 
-201 NEEGRKRES
+201 
-210 ERERRRRRTRS
+210 
-221 TVMMG
+221 
-226 VLRWRHDLRSE
+226 
-237 AGQQAGGTATATTA
+237 GQHPPSPVSSS
-251 TATAA
+251 
-256 AGAATTTTQQQQQ
+256 ATTTT
-269 RASSGHGNHAHAHA
+269 
-283 LPKLL
+283 
-288 SQTARDERAA
+288 
-298 SSPSGAGGQ
+298 SPSV
-307 NNHSSSSPSPSPV
+307 SPSPA
-320 GDAPLGRA
+320 GDMPLGRV

-337 TSGSQ
+337 AASSGSHH
-342 EPPLVVTPPG
+342 PPLAVTPPG

-361 HTLDSAGR
+361 HALDLAGR
-369 ALLPAQ
+369 ALLSTQ

-402 LIGRDS
+402 LVGRDS
-408 ENGPVLVSVKA
+408 ESGPVLVSVKA

-431 LRLRAGST
+431 LRLRTGSA
-439 HELVPAA
+439 HELVPA
-446 SLGPI
+446 STLGPS

-458 KTINDSLNVNT
+458 KVINESLNVNS
-469 LMPVVCSGAGTL
+469 LLPVVCSGAGAL
-481 IAQYDEHALV
+481 IARYDEHALV

-513 NRQIT
+513 NRQMT

-525 DLLGQKIDL
+525 DLLGQRIDL

-576 PGDSQQLQRK
+576 HGDSQQLQRK

-614 LHAFIVVQVVDPC
+614 LHAFIVVQVVEPC
-627 TPNTR
+627 GPNAR

-640 DDVPWFGPALPTPAV
+640 DDVPWFGPPLPTPAV

-666 LTKLVNAEN
+666 LTKLINAEN
-675 AAYKAEKFSKLEL
+675 AAYKAEKFAKLEL

-695 ESLTEGLQAKTTEFL
+695 ESLTEELQVKTNEFL
-710 GGTIGLGGN
+710 GAGYGIGEPGVAGVSGTCGGAN
-719 LAFGGNCPVSP
+719 SVGGVYPVSP
-730 TASDSSASG
+730 TGSDASTSASGSG
-739 GGGTGSRFIDTVR
+739 GGGSGSRFIDTVR

-760 NASTESVPQQ
+760 NASTDSVPQQ
-770 LAKKGAHSEPSPPS
+770 LARKTSSEPSPPS
-784 NRQSNGKISGK
+784 NRQSSKNCNK
-795 RSVEPSSPLGSPDL
+795 RSIEPISSPLGSPEL
-809 TLRRDSE
+809 TPKRDPD
-816 RGSPSLGSQDSSLSN
+816 RGNHDGTSVSDSCESSPTMSGSQQQSDKPAENGAVVVANGSTCSSIVTVNVVAPIANVPFASGANHEKSAANVAAGNIGSMGTITGSVFPATSSSCQWLS
-831 TDNQDSSLAT
+831 
-841 LQQDEVDRRES
+841 
-852 NTGIGGVNDSTST
+852 
-865 EKITTVSS
+865 
-873 VQRLTHENLRRQER
+873 HENFRKREGCTR
-887 TEKTEVTQRV
+887 EVGEKSEGQRV

-911 LDQAVYPDSD
+911 LDQAVYLDSD

-928 SAETHDTTRCN
+928 SAETHDATRSTI
-939 AKDGA
+939 KDGG
-944 AETETLRMEVTRLK
+944 ENETLRMEVTRLK

-989 AAASKEILRL
+989 ATASKEILRL

-1004 ECSTSIPL
+1004 ECSTVPL
-1012 DNNNQQTSTV
+1012 DNNNQQQTSTV